1 MLCSLTSEIKRV
13 SQQQHAGNLNCG
25 RGSPRPMPTPNLT
38 RFCQSTMSSTQ
49 IAQAAPGTTAPRPT
63 GRRVWIDLDNSPH
76 VPFFAPIIE
85 ALEQQGHTVLLTARD
100 FAQVIEL
107 ADLMGLRYL
116 KIGRHY
122 GKNTLVKLLGLTARA
137 AQLAP
142 VVAKAKPDLAVSHG
156 SRAQLLLAALM
167 GIPAITIGDYEHA
180 RVFAVVRPR
189 AVIVPQVFPDN
200 AWGMAPERILR
211 YPGIKEDVYIPRF
224 KPDASVR
231 ADLGLSESDIVVTVR
246 PPATH
251 AHYHNPES
259 EVIFEA
265 VMERLVR
272 HLKVRAV
279 LLPRTLSQATEIRK
293 RWREH
298 FASGKMMI
306 PIHVVDGLNLIWF
319 SDLVISGGG
328 TMNREAAALN
338 VPVYSTFRGKIGVVD
353 HYLVDQGRMVLIES
367 VADVDRKIQLVTR
380 QRHETP
386 IVDASTLNTIMKHIG
401 DVMEAEC
408 RSQRS

>member
-1 MLCSLTSEIKRV
+1 MLERRPVWRWGDNKSP
-13 SQQQHAGNLNCG
+13 HG
-25 RGSPRPMPTPNLT
+25 RGSGAPRNSDSHPNVRLIPA
-38 RFCQSTMSSTQ
+38 MSSTQ
-49 IAQAAPGTTAPRPT
+49 IAPAAPIPLAPRPA
-63 GRRVWIDLDNSPH
+63 GRKVWIDLDNSPH

-85 ALEQQGHTVLLTARD
+85 ALEQQGHTVLVTARD

-116 KIGRHY
+116 KVGRHL
-122 GKNTLVKLLGLTARA
+122 GKNTLVKLMGLTVRA

-156 SRAQLLLAALM
+156 SRAQLLLATLM

-200 AWGMAPERILR
+200 AWGMAPERVLK

-224 KPDASVR
+224 KPDARVR
-231 ADLGLSESDIVVTVR
+231 GDLGLGESDIVVTVR

-272 HLKVRAV
+272 DPKVRAV
-279 LLPRTLSQATEIRK
+279 LLPRTPAQASEIRK
-293 RWREH
+293 RWSAH
-298 FASGKMMI
+298 FASRKMII
-306 PIHVVDGLNLIWF
+306 PPHVVDGLNLIWF

-328 TMNREAAALN
+328 TMNREAAALE

-367 VADVDRKIQLVTR
+367 VADVASKIQFVAR
-380 QRHETP
+380 KRH
-386 IVDASTLNTIMKHIG
+386 DAPKADGSTLNTIVKHIG

-408 RSQRS
+408 RRHRS